1 MFTIIICII
10 ILIIFVADSSIVI
23 SGASYGLLL
32 WYKNVLPILLP
43 FMLISGI
50 MVQRVNELSAKSH
63 KSSKNASALG
73 IFVTVFLGVL
83 CGYPL
88 GAKTSADFVK
98 SGIYN
103 KNTGNLLLP
112 LCNNSSPMF
121 ISGYIV
127 HFILRDKISL
137 IFALAAIYIP
147 YILLLGISLIFSR
160 FKSATCRT
168 ISCNASNNVLP
179 IPYAATLES
188 DAKSDYMQ
196 TAVTQI
202 TFVGVYIMLCSII
215 IEFVTH
221 IQYIPNTAVPYIAG
235 ITEITRGLQ
244 QISSSA
250 FLTSDAKTALILA
263 FASFGGISSI
273 LQTNKV
279 ISKSGLSIIQYIF
292 FKTMCASATYLT
304 VMLLI

>member
-1 MFTIIICII
+1 MLTIIICVI
-10 ILIIFVADSSIVI
+10 ILIILVADSSIVI

-50 MVQRVNELSAKSH
+50 MVCRVNELSEKSN
-63 KSSKNASALG
+63 KSSKNPSALG
-73 IFVTVFLGVL
+73 VFATVFLGVL

-98 SGIYN
+98 SGVYS
-103 KNTGNLLLP
+103 KRTGNLLLP

-127 HFILRDKISL
+127 HFILKDKISL
-137 IFALAAIYIP
+137 MLALAAIYLP
-147 YILLLGISLIFSR
+147 YVLFLGISLILGR
-160 FKSATCRT
+160 FKPTVCQT
-168 ISCNASNNVLP
+168 IPCSQKNNLP
-179 IPYAATLES
+179 VPAAATLAADS
-188 DAKSDYMQ
+188 NIDYMQ

-215 IEFVTH
+215 IEFVSQ
-221 IQYIPNTAVPYIAG
+221 IQCIPNKAAVYISG

-244 QISSSA
+244 QINLSG
-250 FLTSDAKTALILA
+250 FLASDTKTALILA
-263 FASFGGISSI
+263 LASFGGISSI

-279 ISKSGLSIIQYIF
+279 INKSGLSIIQYIF
-292 FKTMCASATYLT
+292 SKAICASATYFL
-304 VMLLI
+304 VLLLI